1 MNNEIVSDLFDVIME
16 YENIIKMSESIEKE
30 DIFNKYLRKFCIKDY
45 DFRSLSASWFYSV
58 EFKH

>member
-30 DIFNKYLRKFCIKDY
+30 DIFNKYLRKFCIKEY
-45 DFRSLSASWFYSV
+45 DFRSLSAS
-58 EFKH
+58 